1 MRIETILAPT
11 DFSETANHAVE
22 QAMELSMRYGAALHL
37 FHVVAAPEAT
47 SGGVTSALQDYL
59 QKLVDDAQQSLALKI
74 DVLRGNDI
82 DVHYETSSA
91 DTPDEGIARKAER
104 LEPDLIVMGT
114 HGRTG
119 LNRLL
124 MGSVAE
130 KVLRHV
136 PHNFLALNKK
146 APLIRAAHAFE
157 RILVPVDFSEHSKR
171 ALELAVNLL
180 VPSGELHVVHVVAS
194 PIHPSFYAG
203 GVTQLFA
210 LDPELPKRIH
220 DRIAEWLEGQPVTS
234 IVVREGDIF
243 AELEDVREGL
253 DPQLVVMGTRGL
265 SGLDH
270 LLVGSVTEK
279 MVRISE
285 IPVLSVPCLV
295 R

>member
-22 QAMELSMRYGAALHL
+22 QAMELSLRYGAALHL
-37 FHVVAAPEAT
+37 VHVVEEHGDDSA
-47 SGGVTSALQDYL
+47 GVTSALQDYL
-59 QKLVDDAQQSLALKI
+59 KKLEDDAQQSLALKV
-74 DVLRGNDI
+74 DVLRGNDV
-82 DVHYETSSA
+82 DVHYETTSA
-91 DTPDEGIARKAER
+91 ATPHDGIARRAEA
-104 LEPDLIVMGT
+104 LGPDLVVMGT

-136 PHNFLALNKK
+136 PRNLLALNKK

-157 RILVPVDFSEHSKR
+157 RILVPVDFSDFSKR
-171 ALELAVNLL
+171 ALEMAVNLV
-180 VPSGELHVVHVVAS
+180 VPAGELHVVHVVAS

-203 GVTQLFA
+203 GVTQLFQ
-210 LDPELPKRIH
+210 LDPDLPKKIHERIS
-220 DRIAEWLEGQPVTS
+220 EWIGGQPVTS
-234 IVVREGDIF
+234 IVVREGDIY
-243 AELEDVREGL
+243 AELESLSESL

-270 LLVGSVTEK
+270 ILVGSVTEK
-279 MVRISE
+279 MMRVSD
-285 IPVLSVPCLV
+285 IPVLTVH
-295 R
+295 

>member
-22 QAMELSMRYGAALHL
+22 QAMELSLRYGAALHL
-37 FHVVAAPEAT
+37 FHVVAAHHEG
-47 SGGVTSALQDYL
+47 SGEVTSVLQDYL
-59 QKLVDDAQQSLALKI
+59 QTLEDDAQQSLALKV

-82 DVHYETSSA
+82 DVYYETSNA
-91 DTPDEGIARKAER
+91 DTPYDGIAAKAEA

-136 PHNFLALNKK
+136 PRGLLALNKK
-146 APLIRAAHAFE
+146 APLIRASHAFE
-157 RILVPVDFSEHSKR
+157 RILVPVDFSEYSKR

-180 VPSGELHVVHVVAS
+180 VPTGELHVAHVVAS

-203 GVTQLFA
+203 GVTQLFQ
-210 LDPELPKRIH
+210 LDPELPKRIQEQ
-220 DRIAEWLEGQPVTS
+220 IAEWLEGQPVKS
-234 IVVREGDIF
+234 IVVREGDIY
-243 AELEDVREGL
+243 AELEDVRGAV
-253 DPQLVVMGTRGL
+253 DAQLVVMGTRGL

-270 LLVGSVTEK
+270 LLVGSVAEK
-279 MVRISE
+279 MVRISDM
-285 IPVLSVPCLV
+285 PVLTVH
-295 R
+295 